1 MDGEHSE
8 WHNRVALLTGGARRV
23 GAAIARRLHGA
34 GLRLVLHYRRSAD
47 EARALQAELEAVRPD
62 SVRLLPADLLDIAAL
77 PQLARQAVAAFGRV
91 DALINNASTFYP
103 TPVGE
108 ITEAHWDD
116 LMGSN
121 LKAPLFLSQALADEL
136 RARAGCIV
144 NLADIH
150 AARPLRRH
158 TVYCAAKAGL
168 VMLTQ
173 SLAREL
179 GPAVRV
185 NAVAPGAILLPEGG
199 MDEATWRDII
209 SRTALKRAGGPDDI
223 ARAVLFLLRDAPYVT
238 GQVLPVDGGRNLAM

>member
-1 MDGEHSE
+1 MEAQDNE
-8 WHNRVALLTGGARRV
+8 WRGRVALLTGGARRV
-23 GAAIARRLHGA
+23 GAAIARRLHGS
-34 GLRLVLHYRRSAD
+34 GLRLVLHYRQS
-47 EARALQAELEAVRPD
+47 EAEAQALQRELEAVRPD
-62 SVRLLPADLLDIAAL
+62 SVHLLRADLLDTPAL
-77 PQLARQAVAAFGRV
+77 PQMARQAVAAFGRV

-103 TPVGE
+103 TPVGA

-121 LKAPLFLSQALADEL
+121 LKAPLFLSQVLAGEL
-136 RARAGCIV
+136 QARRGCIV

-185 NAVAPGAILLPEGG
+185 NAVSPGAILLPEAG
-199 MDEATWRDII
+199 MDDAIWGEII

>member
-34 GLRLVLHYRRSAD
+34 GLRLVLHYRHSAA
-47 EARALQAELEAVRPD
+47 EAQALQQELEAARPD
-62 SVRLLPADLLDIAAL
+62 SVRLLQADLLDIPAL
-77 PQLARQAVAAFGRV
+77 PRLAQQAVAAFGRV
-91 DALINNASTFYP
+91 DALVNNASTFYA

-116 LMGSN
+116 LIGSN
-121 LKAPLFLSQALADEL
+121 LKAPLFLSQALAGEL
-136 RARAGCIV
+136 RARAGGIV

-185 NAVAPGAILLPEGG
+185 NAVSPGAILLPEGG
-199 MDEATWRDII
+199 MDEATWHEII
-209 SRTALKRAGGPDDI
+209 ARTALKRAGGPDDI